1 MPFVTAAVCLLYY
14 LMICRYVGRWNS
26 TFSRFWI
33 CCGLVS
39 VCYGIAGGWFPT
51 VMIQALSFAWIL
63 FWVVI
68 LAVWIRMAVFG
79 HRQAAGNLEYLIVL
93 GAKVNGTRITSSL
106 KLRLDRAYT
115 YATANPSVRIVV
127 SGGRGRG
134 EDIPEAKAMADYL
147 VSRGMKRERIF
158 LEDQSSTT
166 EENLRFTAQMLP
178 GLVTRRVGVV
188 TNSFHI
194 YRACLLG
201 KQVGYKRL
209 FSVPAG
215 SEPVLYFNYV
225 VREALAVLM
234 LPLKRYIIRH

>member
-93 GAKVNGTRITSSL
+93 GAKVDGTRITSSL

-127 SGGRGRG
+127 SGGQSHGGLSGLKGDETRADFFGGSVLYDRGKSALHSTNAPRISHKARG
-134 EDIPEAKAMADYL
+134 SGDEQLSHLPSVSAREASGLQKTFFCTC
-147 VSRGMKRERIF
+147 RI
-158 LEDQSSTT
+158 
-166 EENLRFTAQMLP
+166 RA
-178 GLVTRRVGVV
+178 GVV
-188 TNSFHI
+188 FQLCSE
-194 YRACLLG
+194 G
-201 KQVGYKRL
+201 
-209 FSVPAG
+209 SAG
-215 SEPVLYFNYV
+215 SFD
-225 VREALAVLM
+225 ASA
-234 LPLKRYIIRH
+234 

>member
-93 GAKVNGTRITSSL
+93 GAKVDGTRITSSL

-127 SGGRGRG
+127 SGGQGRG
-134 EDIPEAKAMADYL
+134 
-147 VSRGMKRERIF
+147 
-158 LEDQSSTT
+158 
-166 EENLRFTAQMLP
+166 
-178 GLVTRRVGVV
+178 
-188 TNSFHI
+188 
-194 YRACLLG
+194 
-201 KQVGYKRL
+201 
-209 FSVPAG
+209 
-215 SEPVLYFNYV
+215 
-225 VREALAVLM
+225 
-234 LPLKRYIIRH
+234 